1 MKRLLA
7 TTAVLVSTATVAFAG
22 NVMPAPIEPAP
33 VVPVVPVVPVA
44 MTDWSGFY
52 LGAAGGW
59 TDGEFTPL
67 EQATE
72 PNFEFDGFTYGG
84 FVGYNYQFDSGLVL
98 GGELAYSMGEMET
111 NVIRESATFDIAMLD
126 AKARIGFA
134 ADRALVYGFG
144 GYTMVKADEFSDN
157 ANAEYEGD
165 GYVFG
170 GGVDFLVTDNIFVG
184 AEYAYRDIEDSENDD
199 NPTWEGNASTI
210 SARVGFKF

>member
-1 MKRLLA
+1 MKKLLA

-33 VVPVVPVVPVA
+33 VVPVVPVA
-44 MTDWSGFY
+44 TTDWSGFY

-59 TDGEFTPL
+59 LDGELTPP
-67 EQATE
+67 EGAAWNE
-72 PNFEFDGFTYGG
+72 FEFDGFTYGG
-84 FVGYNYQFDSGLVL
+84 FVGYNYQLDSGLVL
-98 GGELAYSMGEMET
+98 GGELAFGMGEME
-111 NVIRESATFDIAMLD
+111 IGDDDGAPTFDVTTVDL
-126 AKARIGFA
+126 KARVGFA

-144 GYTMVKADEFSDN
+144 GYTMVKADEFS
-157 ANAEYEGD
+157 ANPNRDWDGD

-184 AEYAYRDIEDSENDD
+184 AEYAYRDVEDSDNDD
-199 NPTWEGNASTI
+199 NPAWEGNASTI